1 LPATEFC
8 PFKIEGVLELLPTED
23 NSLQSG
29 SSTTAQ
35 VTNPDGTVSTVTLP
49 ANQANLCPHTIEFMS
64 TPGWEAIVEQQR
76 NEILIRDIE
85 AQQQAAM
92 EAQQQGLENPQAPP
106 AEQPVQEPAPPAPEA
121 QPEVTPQPPEET
133 PAE

>member
-1 LPATEFC
+1 
-8 PFKIEGVLELLPTED
+8 
-23 NSLQSG
+23 
-29 SSTTAQ
+29 
-35 VTNPDGTVSTVTLP
+35 
-49 ANQANLCPHTIEFMS
+49 MS

-133 PAE
+133 PAYMRRQQWAMLSGAQRNVNLTRKRDGRIR